1 MDLTLCMV
9 VKNEIKN
16 LPEGLGKIRDLLD
29 EVIVVDTGST
39 DGTQAYL
46 REELGIEPLQTTMQV
61 STAYSKSP
69 SRNMA
74 IARVRTEWV
83 LSLDADERIAPQV
96 LQFLAAHQPA
106 SEEAGFFG
114 LWRNHVAEAPSF
126 DDYKLFLFRRQY
138 RKRGLVH
145 ENVQV
150 DIRESGHRAR
160 WLKELVV
167 DHFPDP
173 GLHRHKTTFYRQRLE
188 AAVAMD
194 PLWIRHHWFLGYM
207 HFEQGDLEQAIP
219 YLETALYSDHPLFP
233 VERLNSAMVLATILA
248 RQTEQ
253 EALGTVLKKVSGLYQ
268 SVQNDFEVQINRA
281 FAPWLERTMSC
292 WQEGQ
297 LAAIDCARFAR

>member
-96 LQFLAAHQPA
+96 LQFLGAHQPA

-114 LWRNHVAEAPSF
+114 LWRNHVAETPSF

-173 GLHRHKTTFYRQRLE
+173 GLHRHKTTFYQQRLE
-188 AAVAMD
+188 SAVAMD

-207 HFEQGDLEQAIP
+207 HF
-219 YLETALYSDHPLFP
+219 
-233 VERLNSAMVLATILA
+233 
-248 RQTEQ
+248 
-253 EALGTVLKKVSGLYQ
+253 
-268 SVQNDFEVQINRA
+268 
-281 FAPWLERTMSC
+281 
-292 WQEGQ
+292 
-297 LAAIDCARFAR
+297 